1 MVGRLTFWNVIS
13 WQRPISYN
21 LVKFIAL
28 TSLRRIATV
37 WAWVTDLNKKCTWT
51 SKINELNKTYQ
62 FVGFNECKQKRK
74 DKRNRH
80 TTKLWKK
87 WRMVLS
93 ITVAWMKVVLPIN
106 FHVEV
111 FQVGHT
117 EKDRNGKKIHF
128 HNFSWNLGLNIF
140 ESLVRYSTFPTDFT
154 VSCAAVVMILE
165 KVWGYWVL
173 LMFTPNGLDS
183 ALRIS
188 SRFCSCIQISVDFIQ
203 T

>member
-1 MVGRLTFWNVIS
+1 MNAS
-13 WQRPISYN
+13 
-21 LVKFIAL
+21 
-28 TSLRRIATV
+28 RR
-37 WAWVTDLNKKCTWT
+37 
-51 SKINELNKTYQ
+51 E
-62 FVGFNECKQKRK
+62 
-74 DKRNRH
+74 KRNRH

-93 ITVAWMKVVLPIN
+93 ITVAWMKVVLPTLPIN

-188 SRFCSCIQISVDFIQ
+188 SRFCTCIQISVDFIQ